1 MNDLQA
7 GRAFIKTNFLSLM
20 TSSSIIN
27 YQELLEIL
35 DNEFRGNEIKRL
47 FVAIA
52 GAPASGKSTI
62 SVKLN
67 EDINNRGHSCKV
79 LQMDGYHY
87 DDVIL
92 NAKNLLPYKGAPE
105 TFDVAGLKNTLYR
118 LQNEEEVIVPVFDRS
133 LELSRSS
140 AYIIPK
146 ETKIVLVEGNYLL
159 LNSYPWRE
167 LHQHY
172 HYTILLDCNEKT
184 LEQRLI
190 ERWTGFKL
198 DKDQIN
204 KKVYENDLPNGIKVI
219 QNSIQPTFKLKN

>member
-1 MNDLQA
+1 M
-7 GRAFIKTNFLSLM
+7 
-20 TSSSIIN
+20 SSSSNIN

-35 DNEFRGNEIKRL
+35 VNKFKQIRSNRI

-62 SVKLN
+62 SVKIN
-67 EDINNRGHSCKV
+67 EDINNKGYSCKI

-87 DDVIL
+87 DDAIL
-92 NAKNLLPYKGAPE
+92 SAKNLLPHKGAPE
-105 TFDVAGLKNTLYR
+105 TFDVAGLKNTLHR
-118 LQNEEEVIVPVFDRS
+118 LQNEGEVVVPIFDRS

-146 ETKIVLVEGNYLL
+146 QTQIVLVEGNYLL
-159 LNSYPWRE
+159 LNFHPWKE
-167 LHQHY
+167 LHEY
-172 HYTILLDCNEKT
+172 YDYTILLDCDEKT

-190 ERWTGFKL
+190 ERWKGFKL